1 MITINMLGCSEYFVN
16 KTYLGRRLQ
25 PWQPG
30 HLAGWSGPGNIKHL
44 VKYEERAPSHNTLKL
59 DMLDVGPSY
68 EYLIGRLDQ
77 LAPASTSTLAVGD

>member
-25 PWQPG
+25 PWPPG
-30 HLAGWSGPGNIKHL
+30 RLAGWSGPGNIKHL

-59 DMLDVGPSY
+59 DMLDVGP
-68 EYLIGRLDQ
+68 EL
-77 LAPASTSTLAVGD
+77 

>member
-59 DMLDVGPSY
+59 DMLVRSC
-68 EYLIGRLDQ
+68 EYLIG
-77 LAPASTSTLAVGD
+77 PAGTSIHQHPGSRR